1 VAQLLINLGAG
12 LEPTAV
18 VDPGEEAE
26 SLRRALDRT
35 ASELREQMVELD
47 ALRRARA
54 VAESTNIV
62 RGEILALVVRSMRT
76 PADALLG
83 LSGMLRT
90 SSLFPAQRAYV
101 EALQVAVEGLRGIL
115 NQVSDFS
122 RLEGGTLPLEP
133 IPFDLGLMLADLS
146 KSLGTRANAK
156 RIGLRV
162 ELPSGSRRVV
172 GDPGRVR
179 QIISAVVEYGL
190 RRLDGGHILVESQP
204 AGYGIPGGGVLVRID
219 DFGPPVPED
228 FLPTL
233 FEPFGRGDVTM
244 SAEDGLSLTIARQ
257 LARLM
262 GGDLT
267 VENVN
272 GRGTRFTFRAPLA
285 GLEAPDAASSH
296 RAEALP
302 TSAMPGSLLLVERDP
317 ALRNSWS
324 AIAEAAGYRTT
335 VVETRAEALAELGLR
350 AGGVDVVMFSDHD
363 AEGYD
368 EIGRNIQRSGAGGP
382 ALIML
387 LAAGYP
393 GDAKRLM
400 EAGFRGYLVKPV
412 PPTDLREALEIL
424 RRTPREK
431 WDGLFITRHSLEEGR
446 Q

>member
-1 VAQLLINLGAG
+1 M
-12 LEPTAV
+12 
-18 VDPGEEAE
+18 DPGEEAE
-26 SLRRALDRT
+26 KLRKALDRT

-83 LSGMLRT
+83 LSGMLRG

-133 IPFDLGLMLADLS
+133 IPFDLGLMFDDLG
-146 KSLGTRANAK
+146 KSLGTRAQAK
-156 RIGLRV
+156 QIGLRI
-162 ELPSGSRRVV
+162 ESSSGSRRVV

-190 RRLDGGHILVESQP
+190 RRLDGGHILIESQP
-204 AGYGIPGGGVLVRID
+204 AGYSIPGGGVLVRID

-267 VENVN
+267 VENVT
-272 GRGTRFTFRAPLA
+272 GRGTRFIFRAPLPALAAEVA
-285 GLEAPDAASSH
+285 GSQRVETT
-296 RAEALP
+296 P
-302 TSAMPGSLLLVERDP
+302 TTVMPGTLFIVERDP

-324 AIAEAAGYRTT
+324 AIADAAGYRATGL
-335 VVETRAEALAELGLR
+335 ENRAEALAELGLR
-350 AGGVDVVMFSDHD
+350 SGGVDVVVFSDHD

-368 EIGRNIQRSGAGGP
+368 EIGRNIQRGDDGGP
-382 ALIML
+382 ALFML

-412 PPTDLREALEIL
+412 APADLREALEIL
-424 RRTPREK
+424 RRTPRDK
-431 WDGLFITRHSLEEGR
+431 WEGMFITRHSLAEGR
-446 Q
+446 SE

>member
-1 VAQLLINLGAG
+1 MAQLLINLGAG
-12 LEPTAV
+12 LEPTGV
-18 VDPGEEAE
+18 VDPGEEVE
-26 SLRRALDRT
+26 KLRKALDRT
-35 ASELREQMVELD
+35 ESELREQMVELD

-83 LSGMLRT
+83 LSGLLRT

-101 EALQVAVEGLRGIL
+101 EALQVAVEGLRAIL

-133 IPFDLGLMLADLS
+133 IPFDLGLMFEDLG
-146 KSLGTRANAK
+146 KSLGARARAK
-156 RIGLRV
+156 QIGLRI
-162 ELPSGSRRVV
+162 ESSGGPRRVV

-179 QIISAVVEYGL
+179 QIVSAVVEYGL
-190 RRLDGGHILVESQP
+190 HRLDNGHILIESDT
-204 AGYGIPGGGVLVRID
+204 AGYGVSGGGIAVRID
-219 DFGPPVPED
+219 DFGPPVSED

-244 SAEDGLSLTIARQ
+244 SAEDGLGLTIARQ

-272 GRGTRFTFRAPLA
+272 GRGTRFTFRAPLPALETA
-285 GLEAPDAASSH
+285 GSAARRMEAI
-296 RAEALP
+296 P
-302 TSAMPGSLLLVERDP
+302 TAGMPGTLLVVERDP
-317 ALRNSWS
+317 ALRSSWS
-324 AIAEAAGYRTT
+324 AIAEAAGYRATGL
-335 VVETRAEALAELGLR
+335 ENRAEALAELGLR
-350 AGGVDVVMFSDHD
+350 SGGVDVVIFSDHD

-368 EIGRNIQRSGAGGP
+368 EIGRSIQRSGSEGP
-382 ALIML
+382 APIML

-412 PPTDLREALEIL
+412 PPADLRDALEIL
-424 RRTPREK
+424 RRTPRDK

-446 Q
+446 R

>member
-1 VAQLLINLGAG
+1 LAQLLINLGAG
-12 LEPTAV
+12 SEPVGVA
-18 VDPGEEAE
+18 DPEEAE
-26 SLRRALDRT
+26 QLRRALDRT

-133 IPFDLGLMLADLS
+133 IPFDLGLMFEDLG
-146 KSLGTRANAK
+146 KSLGSRAEAK
-156 RIGLRV
+156 RIGLRI
-162 ELPSGSRRVV
+162 EPTSAPRRVV

-179 QIISAVVEYGL
+179 QIVSAVVEYGL
-190 RRLDGGHILVESQP
+190 RRLDQGHILIESLP
-204 AGYGIPGGGVLVRID
+204 AGYAIPGGGILVRID
-219 DFGPPVPED
+219 DFGPAVPED

-244 SAEDGLSLTIARQ
+244 SAEDGLGLTIARQ

-267 VENVN
+267 VENVG
-272 GRGTRFTFRAPLA
+272 GRGTRFTFRAPLPA
-285 GLEAPDAASSH
+285 LEATSAPH
-296 RAEALP
+296 AEAFP

-317 ALRNSWS
+317 ALRGSWS
-324 AIAEAAGYRTT
+324 AIAEAAGYRATG
-335 VVETRAEALAELGLR
+335 VENRVEALAELGLR
-350 AGGVDVVMFSDHD
+350 NGGVDVVVFSDHD

-368 EIGRNIQRSGAGGP
+368 EIGRNIQRSGPEGL

-400 EAGFRGYLVKPV
+400 EGGFRGYLVKPV
-412 PPTDLREALEIL
+412 PPADLREALEIL
-424 RRTPREK
+424 RRTPRDK
-431 WDGLFITRHSLEEGR
+431 WDGLFITRHSLAEGR